1 MGLTPEG
8 AFDFVLCHTKYLPVQ
23 PSGCRIPSMAP
34 VIPLRPRKTDPPE
47 IQARAMDN
55 LRYIRGM
62 MERAGTFTAVSG
74 WGQVIIGVTAIFA
87 ALLASRESQPL
98 TRIATW
104 VAEAGIAAG
113 IAVASMAIKAHAANM
128 PLLSGPMRKLVLSFS
143 PAMIVGTVL
152 TAFLVKQ
159 GQFGMLPGIWMLLY
173 GAAVVSAGTY
183 SVRSVPVMGS
193 GFMALGAVALVAPVH
208 WTTALMI
215 SAFGGL
221 HIVFGVWIARRHGG

>member
-1 MGLTPEG
+1 
-8 AFDFVLCHTKYLPVQ
+8 
-23 PSGCRIPSMAP
+23 MAP

-47 IQARAMDN
+47 ISARAMDN

-74 WGQVIIGVTAIFA
+74 WGQVIIGFTAIFA
-87 ALLASRESQPL
+87 ALVAARFAFPLARV
-98 TRIATW
+98 ATW

-113 IAVASMAIKAHAANM
+113 IAVASMAVKAHTANM

-143 PAMIVGTVL
+143 PAMIVGAVL

-159 GQFGMLPGIWMLLY
+159 GQFTMLPGIWMLLY

-193 GFMALGAVALVAPVH
+193 GFMLLGAVALIAPQS
-208 WTTALMI
+208 WTTPLMI
-215 SAFGGL
+215 AAFGGL